1 MFKLVKVTG
10 TTGTE
15 QRIVMILNR
24 LSTFPAGTFTGTVLA
39 QTLVTGTDWIESNHS
54 LAHSSLRDS
63 NFECNLFINQ
73 GEKCNGVPYST
84 IYTQL

>member
-1 MFKLVKVTG
+1 MFKSVKVTG
-10 TTGTE
+10 TAGTE
-15 QRIVMILNR
+15 QRILNNYKYLR
-24 LSTFPAGTFTGTVLA
+24 LVLPGTFAGTVLA